1 MNREIKFRA
10 WSKSRNKMLQPG
22 DTTPVFWPSLRLCEY
37 NDYGSQ
43 VTLEIMQFTGL
54 QDKNGKDIYEGDIVK
69 TSFNKHWWI
78 FVIKSVGG
86 YFGDNLYAIE
96 LYANTSTHEDQYTYE
111 VTTESEGRREPCYG
125 GRSSEIIGNIH
136 ENPELLESQS

>member
-54 QDKNGKDIYEGDIVK
+54 QDASGKDIYEGDVVSSDYYYPEPEFAEI
-69 TSFNKHWWI
+69 TF
-78 FVIKSVGG
+78 
-86 YFGDNLYAIE
+86 
-96 LYANTSTHEDQYTYE
+96 
-111 VTTESEGRREPCYG
+111 SEGKFVADSAEQDAYLYG
-125 GRSSEIIGNIH
+125 NLLVVGNIY
-136 ENPELLESQS
+136 ENPKLLESQS